1 MSVKPNFCGSCGSSL
16 IQDAKFCASCGGPVG
31 HPVQKGEGSPSQ
43 IAHAWTWLKSRSLK
57 GKLFFGY
64 WIISNLY
71 TLGAILVI
79 LVTTPSYPNCTRKF
93 SMRLFLE
100 GIDQSCGPT
109 RGEQVSSQF
118 INIVFFNLFM
128 LLFQFLY
135 RKWQR
140 RKSSK

>member
-1 MSVKPNFCGSCGSSL
+1 MSDQP
-16 IQDAKFCASCGGPVG
+16 KFCASCGDSLA
-31 HPVQKGEGSPSQ
+31 QDSKFCASCGEPIGRQTHIQIGSLNNLAQ
-43 IAHAWTWLKSRSLK
+43 AWTWFKGRSLK
-57 GKLFFGY
+57 GKLFYGY
-64 WIISNLY
+64 WIFSNLY
-71 TLGAILVI
+71 SLIAILLV
-79 LVTTPSYPNCTRKF
+79 LVTTPSYPNCTGKF

-109 RGEQVSSQF
+109 RSEQVSSHF
-118 INIVFFNLFM
+118 IDIVFFNLFM